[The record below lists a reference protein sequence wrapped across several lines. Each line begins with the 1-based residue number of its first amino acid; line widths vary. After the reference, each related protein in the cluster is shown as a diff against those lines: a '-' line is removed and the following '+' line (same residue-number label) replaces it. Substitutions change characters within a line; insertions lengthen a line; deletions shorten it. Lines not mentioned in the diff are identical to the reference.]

1 MDFNIDVR
9 KKQLQSLDQY
19 ITSSKDKVQS
29 ILDYLGWNTKKNV
42 ENEPEVMC
50 SVNPGHIV
58 ALKNSDVHLKK
69 CFVKTSGYQS
79 DEEFLSEPIN
89 DPHMSIKLD
98 HTKKIEILSKA
109 RQNNQRFKADI
120 YFISTDMSLL
130 KIISSCNII
139 ISLLNILFRISFL
152 LDLRNACSLREVA
165 RVSFLKYYAFVNYS
179 WKILTKKNKEMVVV
193 EKWKS
198 MYLELIFL
206 QHGIFFDPAWKI
218 CIYQEI
224 ILSKYSIHLA
234 WNGQDSDP
242 MTSDRLFTTFSADE
256 RLVLYDYCVQNT
268 EHPPIPSEF
277 NIQIQDKKEEKF
289 LTQEEL
295 LAKERDAKRRRIK
308 YKSVHTSRS
317 KKYTEVIKEVIDNQM
332 EQYKDYLASKMEVTS
347 SQTSPSANQVKEQ
360 DSYHTSTDID
370 ILTKENMNDIERPS
384 SSISHYS
391 NHSGSSRSKKEYK
404 YEKLYKNHN
413 HDSDCRR
420 NYKEYDK
427 KHDYSNKY
435 DHGSYKEN
443 RRHKDFED
451 DYRHS
456 RDKRGWYKS
465 ERRH

>member
-109 RQNNQRFKADI
+109 RQNNQRFKA
-120 YFISTDMSLL
+120 
-130 KIISSCNII
+130 
-139 ISLLNILFRISFL
+139 
-152 LDLRNACSLREVA
+152 
-165 RVSFLKYYAFVNYS
+165 
-179 WKILTKKNKEMVVV
+179 
-193 EKWKS
+193 
-198 MYLELIFL
+198 
-206 QHGIFFDPAWKI
+206 
-218 CIYQEI
+218 
-224 ILSKYSIHLA
+224 A